1 MCVFTFVLMYVAM
14 CAQVPTE
21 TREGNISL
29 GISVPGHC
37 NIMRHLTWMLG
48 TELKYSAKSIH
59 LPSFLQYVFS
69 DLKKYRV
76 KTGLR

>member
-1 MCVFTFVLMYVAM
+1 MYVAM
-14 CAQVPTE
+14 RAQVPTE
-21 TREGNISL
+21 TREDNISL
-29 GISVPGHC
+29 GITVMLQVTC
-37 NIMRHLTWMLG
+37 NIMRHLTWMSR

-76 KTGLR
+76 KAGLR

>member
-1 MCVFTFVLMYVAM
+1 MYVAM

-21 TREGNISL
+21 TREDNISL
-29 GISVPGHC
+29 GITVMLQVTC
-37 NIMRHLTWMLG
+37 NIMRHLTWMLR

-69 DLKKYRV
+69 DLKRYRV
-76 KTGLR
+76 KAGLR